1 MINARTPY
9 LMFGLYNDYIAA
21 KTGAKRPKLFDH
33 INFYVPEI
41 KDHNIEDAIA
51 ISKVIDGMKE
61 DIKDVM
67 KSQARTSI
75 ITFIRIVLKKGYNA
89 RAFNAALNKLL
100 SVIRQSTDEYG
111 DYEAPPYDLLN
122 KLYGIAHYA
131 CKKNVPD
138 FLLNTLLEEYQKPA
152 ITLTNTVDEYVIAE
166 ARLSS

>member
-1 MINARTPY
+1 MINARMPY
-9 LMFGLYNDYIAA
+9 LIFGLHKDYMNA
-21 KTGAKRPKLFDH
+21 KTGAKRPELFDH

-51 ISKVIDGMKE
+51 ISKVIGGMKE

-67 KSQARTSI
+67 RSQAHTAI

-100 SVIRQSTDEYG
+100 SIIRQSTDEYG
-111 DYEAPPYDLLN
+111 DYEAPPYDLIN

-138 FLLNTLLEEYQKPA
+138 FLLDTLLEEYQKPA
-152 ITLTNTVDEYVIAE
+152 ITLTNTVDEYVLAE